1 MANSYSYVFDSLTR
15 IGDDNC
21 SIGEREVQNQNFSNY
36 PLKSFFAQDC
46 GMTRPLNFATKQPN
60 VFPTGSATGSNVGI
74 GGCNVDQDTELKNGD
89 ILPEIKSRI
98 SLQPRPYLTVP
109 YLGKGPSKPVLES
122 QLLQGSYSF
131 DKKSCKNLMKKSFG
145 NTDVELIPSLK
156 ATVQNPANLI
166 EGVAAEGWI
175 RGGLPSRELSR
186 DNDYFKRN

>member
-1 MANSYSYVFDSLTR
+1 MANSFSYVFDSLTR

-46 GMTRPLNFATKQPN
+46 GMRRPVDFATKQPN
-60 VFPTGSATGSNVGI
+60 VFPTGTPTGTNVGL
-74 GGCNVDQDTELKNGD
+74 GGCNVDQDTQLKQGD
-89 ILPEIKSRI
+89 IAPEIKSRI
-98 SLQPRPYLTVP
+98 SLQKRPFLTVP

-122 QLLQGSYSF
+122 QLMQGSFDF
-131 DKKSCKNLMKKSFG
+131 DKKSCKNLMEKSFR
-145 NTDVELIPSLK
+145 NTSDDLVPSLK
-156 ATVQNPANLI
+156 ASIQNPANLI
-166 EGVAAEGWI
+166 EDIAAEGWI